1 MDKKL
6 PYSLHGFKEF
16 KVQRKKIDDMIINDE
31 KLNTKKLSE
40 FFEQSFVQYMKALT
54 TFNKDDFPK

>member
-1 MDKKL
+1 
-6 PYSLHGFKEF
+6 
-16 KVQRKKIDDMIINDE
+16 MIINDE